1 MKELVEF
8 IGKIAGYSIIDIY
21 NQYSSI
27 DNNISKLIYAEVKLE
42 TDKIIL
48 IAIEYSLN
56 LKLQMKYKSIINYVQ
71 EII

>member
-8 IGKIAGYSIIDIY
+8 IGKKAGYSIIDIY